1 MRSHTMLY
9 KAYDPNEE
17 ITKTNQIKFWEGDE
31 LEKKVK
37 EEEDEFKKKMTLSY
51 QDNYIQEHKNNMA
64 FQAVANFLSVNLD
77 YLDKGINK
85 LENLES
91 LRERMKSDYDISM
104 LTPLDQRLWNV
115 SIQHPITQ

>member
-17 ITKTNQIKFWEGDE
+17 TTKTNQIKFWEGDE

>member
-1 MRSHTMLY
+1 MLY

-17 ITKTNQIKFWEGDE
+17 TTKTNQIKFWEGDE

-51 QDNYIQEHKNNMA
+51 PDNYIQEHKNNMA